1 MRIVEPDEWDR
12 QAEESRAEAKPGGE
26 RKKKPARRRRGK
38 KARRRRVADALL
50 WVVLVAGVVCGCVGG
65 WMVAQDGKAV
75 EGYVE
80 LAETAGPSE
89 EAGEDGDPG
98 IDWAALREINQ
109 DVCGWVSV
117 DGTSISLPVVH
128 ASSDWPDKYLNYT
141 FDGERSFMGCPYLN
155 YACDPNGRVM
165 TVYGHHVWYSGKMFN
180 ELGNAYESSK
190 FSQLGGAWWT
200 TPEFGGKR
208 FQLVGSALVSKW
220 SGDEWNMTSFDTAE
234 DVREWL
240 GRILPDLSQ
249 RTEDAEELSQ
259 SATRVLVLVTCT
271 ETGIKSK
278 RSVTVFADPDPQLA
292 DHTQDISFSAAACK
306 ALAGDAAA
314 LGEAVSSLGEAEAAG
329 AQGGGWTVTATDRQ
343 LQRLTAAAQ
352 KNRDGKLSALLSA
365 YPECDAAIQD
375 DGTLSVYIPEC
386 DEGNWDGIKKAA
398 EECAGASG
406 LAEMFGSA
414 GKGAAWNTRVVFWN
428 KGAGKSGRGGTIA
441 DGAAFTWTADDWAKS
456 R

>member
-1 MRIVEPDEWDR
+1 MRIVDPDEWDR
-12 QAEESRAEAKPGGE
+12 AATKAEAEEKAEGSRGSKPQ
-26 RKKKPARRRRGK
+26 RRRRGR
-38 KARRRRVADALL
+38 KARRRRVTDALL
-50 WVVLVAGVVCGCVGG
+50 WVVLVAGVACGCVGA
-65 WMVAQDGKAV
+65 WIVAQDGKAV
-75 EGYVE
+75 ESYVK

-89 EAGEDGDPG
+89 EPAEDEDPG

-128 ASSDWPDKYLNYT
+128 ASLDWPDKYLNYT

-200 TPEFGGKR
+200 TPELGGKR

-240 GRILPDLSQ
+240 RRILPDLSQ
-249 RTEDAEELSQ
+249 RTDEAEELSS

-278 RSVTVFADPDPQLA
+278 RSVTVFADPDPQFA
-292 DHTQDISFSAAACK
+292 DHTQDIAFSAAACK
-306 ALAGDAAA
+306 AIAGNAEA
-314 LGEAVSSLGEAEAAG
+314 LGEAVSALGEADAAG
-329 AQGGGWTVTATDRQ
+329 EKGGGWTVTATDRQ
-343 LQRLTAAAQ
+343 LQRLTVAAQ
-352 KNRDGKLSALLSA
+352 EDRDGKLSALLSA
-365 YPECDAAIQD
+365 YPECEAAIQD
-375 DGTLSVYIPEC
+375 DGTLSVYIPES
-386 DEGNWDGIKKAA
+386 DEGNWDGIKKSA
-398 EECAGASG
+398 EACARASG
-406 LAEMFGSA
+406 LTEMLESS

-428 KGAGKSGRGGTIA
+428 KETGKSVRGGTVA
-441 DGAAFTWTADDWAKS
+441 DGSAFTWTADDWAKS